1 MKVKDLVD
9 LKGCYSAYDVGELE
23 VNNVIKVVDMD
34 EQGNSKEPC
43 NLVCY
48 HPLQIKRLLNGE
60 NIAPQCCGS
69 RD

>member
-23 VNNVIKVVDMD
+23 VNNIIRVVEMD
-34 EQGNSKEPC
+34 EQGNSKENC

-48 HPLQIKRLLNGE
+48 HPLQIKKLLSGDMVR
-60 NIAPQCCGS
+60 PQCCGI